1 MPVEAP
7 GHEAAPTTY
16 ISQIKG
22 ARKSFSGVEVLHG
35 VDLDL
40 VPGQVHAVVGE
51 NGAGKSTL
59 IKILSGVYRR
69 DGGSIT
75 IDGEPIETLTPQIA
89 HGLGI
94 VTIYQER
101 NLIPYLSVGENIL
114 LGDLPTSRMGT
125 VRWNRLFERADRI
138 LHDLNLELDSRQ
150 MVANLSAAQQQ
161 AVEIAKALYPQ
172 GVSGSKKAR
181 IVIMDEPTASL
192 SGQEIENLFRLISQL
207 RQQNVAV
214 IYISHRLDEVFEIA
228 DEVTVLR
235 DGLRVV
241 HCLIGQ
247 ITKEQLVKA
256 MVGEE
261 LRFTHIAGAAEGNLL
276 LEAVGISSPGKFEDV
291 GLQLKRGMIIGLAG
305 TVGSG
310 RTDVLQSLAGL
321 NPISHGRIVFE
332 GEEMHGKRLAD
343 FIQRGICFVPGERD
357 MAGLILGMSVAG
369 NTSLANLKAV
379 THGPLLDLGQE
390 RALAGHYVSQLNIQ
404 AQSVDQEVQY
414 LSGGNR
420 QKVMLSKWLCL
431 GLEVFLLDEPTQ
443 GVDVGAREEI
453 HRIMLRLIEDG
464 KGIVMVTSDL
474 DELMNMSHSIA
485 VMSKGR
491 IVANLKTRETTREEV
506 MSYALGQR
514 SELQP
519 ST

>member
-1 MPVEAP
+1 VL
-7 GHEAAPTTY
+7 
-16 ISQIKG
+16 QIKG

-40 VPGQVHAVVGE
+40 LPGRVHAVVGE

-59 IKILSGVYRR
+59 IKILSGVYRG

-75 IDGEPIETLTPQIA
+75 VDGQPVDTLTPQIA
-89 HGLGI
+89 QSLGI

-101 NLIPYLSVGENIL
+101 NLIPRLSVGENIL
-114 LGDLPTSRMGT
+114 LGAMPTGHLGI
-125 VRWNRLFERADRI
+125 VHWNRLYELAERI
-138 LHDLNLELDSRQ
+138 LRDLHLELDPRQ
-150 MVANLSAAQQQ
+150 VVANLSAAEQQ
-161 AVEIAKALYPQ
+161 AVEIAKALCPQ
-172 GVSGSKKAR
+172 GASGSRRAR

-192 SGQEIENLFRLISQL
+192 SGAEIENLFRLIRQL
-207 RQQNVAV
+207 RQENVAV

-235 DGLRVV
+235 DGLKVL
-241 HCLIGQ
+241 HHPIGQ

-261 LRFTHIAGAAEGNLL
+261 LSFTQIPGAGIGHRL
-276 LEAVGISSPGKFEDV
+276 LEAEGISLPGKFEDV
-291 GLQLKRGMIIGLAG
+291 RLQLNRGMIIGLAG
-305 TVGSG
+305 SVGSG
-310 RTDVLQSLAGL
+310 RTDVLHALAGL
-321 NPISHGRIVFE
+321 EPISQGRIVFK
-332 GEEMHGKRLAD
+332 GEEMQGKRLAD
-343 FIQRGICFVPGERD
+343 FIRRGICFVPGERD
-357 MAGLILGMSVAG
+357 QTGLILGMSVAG
-369 NTSLANLKAV
+369 NTTLANLEAV
-379 THGPLLDLGQE
+379 THGPLMDLRQE
-390 RALAGHYVSQLNIQ
+390 RALAEKYVRLLDIQ
-404 AQSVDQEVQY
+404 AKSVDQEVQY

-453 HRIMLRLIEDG
+453 HRIMTRLIDEG

-474 DELMNMSHSIA
+474 DELMNMSHTIA

-491 IVANLKTRETTREEV
+491 IVAYLETRKTSREEV
-506 MSYALGQR
+506 VSYALGQR
-514 SELQP
+514 SQTEP
-519 ST
+519 CA

>member
-1 MPVEAP
+1 MPLDIQSRAGATSYVL
-7 GHEAAPTTY
+7 
-16 ISQIKG
+16 QIKD

-35 VDLDL
+35 IDLDL
-40 VPGQVHAVVGE
+40 VPGRVHAVVGE

-69 DGGSIT
+69 DGGSIS
-75 IDGEPIETLTPQIA
+75 IDGKPVETLTPQIA
-89 HGLGI
+89 QSLGI

-101 NLIPYLSVGENIL
+101 NLIPHMSVGENIL
-114 LGDLPTSRMGT
+114 LGDLPTGRMGT
-125 VRWNRLFERADRI
+125 VRWNRLFEQADHI
-138 LHDLNLELDSRQ
+138 LHSLNLELDPRQ
-150 MVANLSAAQQQ
+150 MVADLSTAEQQS
-161 AVEIAKALYPQ
+161 VEIAKALYPQ
-172 GVSGSKKAR
+172 GATGSKKAR

-192 SGQEIENLFRLISQL
+192 SGQEIENLFRLIRQL
-207 RQQNVAV
+207 RQENVAV
-214 IYISHRLDEVFEIA
+214 IYISHRLDEVFEVA

-235 DGLRVV
+235 DGLRVL
-241 HCLIGQ
+241 HCPIDQ

-261 LRFTHIAGAAEGNLL
+261 LSFTHIATATEGHLL
-276 LEAVGISSPGKFEDV
+276 LEAEGISSPGKFQDV
-291 GLQLKRGMIIGLAG
+291 SLKLKRGTIIGLAG

-310 RTDVLQSLAGL
+310 RTDVLHALAGL
-321 NPISHGRIVFE
+321 DPISHGRIVFK
-332 GEEMHGKRLAD
+332 GEAMHGKQLAD
-343 FIQRGICFVPGERD
+343 FIRSGICFVPGERD
-357 MAGLILGMSVAG
+357 RMGLILGMSVAG

-379 THGPLLDLGQE
+379 TRGPLMDLGQE
-390 RALAGHYVSQLNIQ
+390 RVLAEQYVNQLNIQ
-404 AQSVDQEVQY
+404 AKSIDQEVQY

-453 HRIMLRLIEDG
+453 HRIMTRLVDEG

-474 DELMNMSHSIA
+474 DELMNMSHTIA

-491 IVANLKTRETTREEV
+491 IVAVLETRQTTREEV

-514 SELQP
+514 SQSEP
-519 ST
+519 GE